1 MKLSILYESRNPK
14 QPTDLSLVATQSTKD
29 GARRGKY
36 PVNFYSGKIGKKS
49 SGKVVLGYHDNN
61 DKFRTTGP
69 IVGIV
74 QSKKT
79 PDRWLIKTIN
89 DSRPAYYSIQ
99 MPEAT
104 VMSTYNRYLK
114 GTASTPIPIY
124 AYDQNTKKHIN
135 KKDAGRRANEGWSY
149 YNGTTIRKSN
159 MPTRKPKTSVEAYD
173 YLMYW
178 AYHNNQLPSAADA
191 ISHDQLIE
199 FLSNGKKLSKSIGD
213 IVAAFPNAKEAV
225 IKRLNFLKAELYGL
239 DREFELNLDDDSGVA
254 GDEEPEAT
262 PDATTAPDPEPVP
275 EPKPKPEPE
284 PEIELEPREPD
295 RSGSDHVRT
304 QAELTD
310 LEQEIE
316 AEVARLTASLQETDP
331 ESTLSDRSVADH
343 DELQT
348 ELSDLEKEIARLTT
362 SLEGDPASA
371 NTANIIKELQKCL
384 TKLDALQA
392 QADAVQDTAAEGSSA
407 LDQDTHQ
414 GPMSDSDSVEM
425 PATNS
430 QRAESQEASPEVVAL
445 NTKKFTKL
453 LTKMFEIDP
462 ETYPNRLRKIIKEFL
477 ELRQE
482 PAKWGKCFVDDQDSD
497 LVYRL
502 EDYERLCMVKAYWT
516 GDGRKH
522 MERREVEW
530 RKMDQKMKA
539 FVNSFRY
546 NIDTV
551 LADSKEKLKAAL
563 KILINKIR
571 QIDKNF

>member
-14 QPTDLSLVATQSTKD
+14 QPTDLSLVAMQSTKD

-36 PVNFYSGKIGKKS
+36 SVNFYSGKIGKKS
-49 SGKVVLGYHDNN
+49 SGKVVLGYHDKD

-74 QSKKT
+74 QSKKA
-79 PDRWLIKTIN
+79 PDRWLIKTEN
-89 DSRPAYYSIQ
+89 NGPYYYSIQ

-124 AYDQNTKKHIN
+124 TYDQNTKKHTN
-135 KKDAGRRANEGWSY
+135 KKDAGKIANQEEWSY
-149 YNGTTIRKSN
+149 YNGTTISKNN

-178 AYHNNQLPSAADA
+178 AYHNHGANSLAATSNYD
-191 ISHDQLIE
+191 DLIGL
-199 FLSNGKKLSKSIGD
+199 LSNRKRLSKSIND

-225 IKRLNFLKAELYGL
+225 VKKLENLAFHNK
-239 DREFELNLDDDSGVA
+239 EFEINLDDDSGVPK
-254 GDEEPEAT
+254 DEEPEAT

-275 EPKPKPEPE
+275 EPAEASAPEPDPEITPKPTETPE
-284 PEIELEPREPD
+284 PDTGYDLDMNYGLDEQPALDTSTDEASALEP
-295 RSGSDHVRT
+295 
-304 QAELTD
+304 
-310 LEQEIE
+310 
-316 AEVARLTASLQETDP
+316 
-331 ESTLSDRSVADH
+331 
-343 DELQT
+343 
-348 ELSDLEKEIARLTT
+348 
-362 SLEGDPASA
+362 
-371 NTANIIKELQKCL
+371 
-384 TKLDALQA
+384 
-392 QADAVQDTAAEGSSA
+392 DTHR
-407 LDQDTHQ
+407 DQDT
-414 GPMSDSDSVEM
+414 DSGSVEM
-425 PATNS
+425 PPSSIEASKPN
-430 QRAESQEASPEVVAL
+430 EEASPEVVAL
-445 NTKKFTKL
+445 NIKKFTKL

-477 ELRQE
+477 ELRHE

>member
-14 QPTDLSLVATQSTKD
+14 QPTDLSLVAMQSTKD

-49 SGKVVLGYHDNN
+49 SGKVVLGYHDKD

-74 QSKKT
+74 QSKKA
-79 PDRWLIKTIN
+79 PDRWLIKTEN
-89 DSRPAYYSIQ
+89 NGPYYYSIQ

-114 GTASTPIPIY
+114 GTASTRIPIY

-135 KKDAGRRANEGWSY
+135 KKDAGKIANQEDWSY
-149 YNGTTIRKSN
+149 YNGTTISKSN

-178 AYHNNQLPSAADA
+178 AYHNHGGNSLAATSNYD
-191 ISHDQLIE
+191 DLIE
-199 FLSNGKKLSKSIGD
+199 ILSNRKRLSKSIND

-225 IKRLNFLKAELYGL
+225 VKKLKNLAILNPA
-239 DREFELNLDDDSGVA
+239 FELNLDDDSGVPK
-254 GDEEPEAT
+254 DEEPEAT
-262 PDATTAPDPEPVP
+262 PAPAP
-275 EPKPKPEPE
+275 EPKPKTP
-284 PEIELEPREPD
+284 LEPAQKPTPD
-295 RSGSDHVRT
+295 LFPDLKLT
-304 QAELTD
+304 QAELSD

-343 DELQT
+343 DKLQT

-384 TKLDALQA
+384 TKLTALQA

-407 LDQDTHQ
+407 LDQDTQQ

-453 LTKMFEIDP
+453 LMKMFEMDP
-462 ETYPNRLRKIIKEFL
+462 ETYPNRLRKVIKEFL
-477 ELRQE
+477 ELRHE

-502 EDYERLCMVKAYWT
+502 EDYERLCMVKAFWS
-516 GDGRKH
+516 GDNRKSN
-522 MERREVEW
+522 ERRELEW
-530 RKMDQKMKA
+530 PKMDQKMKA
-539 FVNSFRY
+539 FVNSLRH

>member
-49 SGKVVLGYHDNN
+49 SGKVVLGYHDKD

-74 QSKKT
+74 QSKKA
-79 PDRWLIKTIN
+79 PDRWLIKTEN
-89 DSRPAYYSIQ
+89 NGPYYYSIQ

-124 AYDQNTKKHIN
+124 TYDQNTKKHTN
-135 KKDAGRRANEGWSY
+135 KKDAGKIANQEEWSY
-149 YNGTTIRKSN
+149 YNGTKISMNK

-178 AYHNNQLPSAADA
+178 AYHNHGGNSLAATSNYD
-191 ISHDQLIE
+191 DLIE
-199 FLSNGKKLSKSIGD
+199 FLSNRKRLSKSIND

-225 IKRLNFLKAELYGL
+225 VKKLKNLAIHNP
-239 DREFELNLDDDSGVA
+239 EFELNLDDDSGVPK
-254 GDEEPEAT
+254 DEEPEAT
-262 PDATTAPDPEPVP
+262 PVPAPESTPEPAPKPDNDDYLFDSSLPAQAPKPDPEPVP
-275 EPKPKPEPE
+275 EPAEASTPEPDPEITPKPTETPE
-284 PEIELEPREPD
+284 PDTGHDLDMNYGLDEQPAQDTSTDEASALEP
-295 RSGSDHVRT
+295 
-304 QAELTD
+304 
-310 LEQEIE
+310 
-316 AEVARLTASLQETDP
+316 
-331 ESTLSDRSVADH
+331 
-343 DELQT
+343 
-348 ELSDLEKEIARLTT
+348 
-362 SLEGDPASA
+362 
-371 NTANIIKELQKCL
+371 
-384 TKLDALQA
+384 
-392 QADAVQDTAAEGSSA
+392 DTHR
-407 LDQDTHQ
+407 DQDT
-414 GPMSDSDSVEM
+414 DSGSVEM
-425 PATNS
+425 PPSSIEASKPN
-430 QRAESQEASPEVVAL
+430 EEASPEVVAL

-453 LTKMFEIDP
+453 LMKMFEMDP
-462 ETYPNRLRKIIKEFL
+462 ETYPNRLRKVITEFL
-477 ELRQE
+477 ELRHE

-502 EDYERLCMVKAYWT
+502 EDYERLCMVKAFWS
-516 GDGRKH
+516 GDNRKSN
-522 MERREVEW
+522 ERRELEW
-530 RKMDQKMKA
+530 PKMDQKMKA
-539 FVNSFRY
+539 FVNSLRH
-546 NIDTV
+546 NIALSFS